1 LWRIQTLNVYT
12 YKTAGGKDLIMEFI
26 LSLDKPEKAEGL
38 LILKILKDGSSVVSK
53 LKAEKFDGAIWE
65 IKFKNH
71 NRIFFVF
78 ENEND
83 IYLLHACKKQKN
95 KTELKDKR
103 VVIQRCK
110 EMLKKR

>member
-1 LWRIQTLNVYT
+1 
-12 YKTAGGKDLIMEFI
+12 
-26 LSLDKPEKAEGL
+26 LDKPEKAEGM
-38 LILKILKDGSSVVSK
+38 LILKKLNDGSSVELSK
-53 LKAEKFDGAIWE
+53 LKAEKFDGAICE

-71 NRIFFVF
+71 NRIFFVL

-95 KTELKDKR
+95 KTELTDKR
-103 VVIQRCK
+103 LAFQRCK